1 MAVARAA
8 GRQGGVSTSSKVR
21 APHLVAAV
29 PEVPRTTL
37 DLESAGDTPI
47 LREYRA
53 VKADHADAIVLARL
67 GDFFEMFGED
77 ALIAAP
83 ILGVQLTGRGF
94 GAAGRLPMCGVPH
107 QAIVQHIRKLLD
119 AGQRVAIWDQVGEV
133 VSGRLVRREVT
144 RVLSPG
150 MVVEAELLDPSAVSH
165 CIALCAVN
173 GRVGIAAF
181 DPNTQHLELSEV
193 DGDLNS
199 AAVADELTRLDA
211 SELLVEDTIPVPS
224 TLAGLL
230 QVTPL
235 AGAVF
240 DRTRAE
246 ERVRRATGAVS
257 LEGLGVAA
265 LPAALRAAGAVL
277 AYCERAHIV
286 ISQDLLTI
294 VIRPAGTA
302 MRLDAHT
309 RTNLELFARLG
320 ERGASLLQVL
330 DATRTPMG
338 VRLLRTRLQEPL
350 IDVGQISLRL
360 DAVEALVADR
370 DSRRHLREA
379 LGGMRDLER
388 LVARCV
394 QRMAT
399 PRDLGAIRDACAAL
413 VATRAA
419 VAAMAPVAE
428 LAAAATHCRAPEGLA
443 ESLDALLSDDLPG
456 SAGDGGAI
464 RPGADAELDEL
475 RAAGSNA
482 RTYLA
487 ALEATERERTGI
499 RSLRVGYNRVFGYFI
514 EIPNAHRDRVPDD
527 YSRKQTLAGAER
539 FVTPDLKEHETIV
552 LHARE
557 RAIAREHELLAGAA
571 ARVATEARA
580 LADAAAA
587 VATLDVAQ
595 SLATVAEEE
604 HWVRPA
610 VDDSST
616 LRIRGGRHPLVERTL
631 GPGRFIPND
640 VSLDES
646 ARIVVLTGPNMAGK
660 STYLRQIA
668 SIVLLAQVGSYVPA
682 EEAAI
687 GVCDRIFTR
696 IGAHDDLSGGLSTF
710 MVEMAETAAILRQ
723 ATGRSLVIL
732 DEIGRGTSTY
742 DGVSIAQAVVEYLH
756 DAPQLNCRTLFATH
770 FHELTVLATHL
781 ARVRNA
787 RVEVVDDGS
796 DITFLHRIVP
806 GGADRSY
813 GVHVAKLA
821 GIPGGVL
828 ARARQLLA
836 AQERERPLGG
846 SGELAADQLTLS
858 ISDPGPH
865 PVMSELAS
873 LDLDGMTPI
882 AALNKLA
889 ELRERAST

>member
-1 MAVARAA
+1 
-8 GRQGGVSTSSKVR
+8 
-21 APHLVAAV
+21 V

-150 MVVEAELLDPSAVSH
+150 MVVEAELLDPSAVSR

-265 LPAALRAAGAVL
+265 LPAALRAAGAIL

-350 IDVGQISLRL
+350 IDVGQISQRL

-514 EIPNAHRDRVPDD
+514 EIPNAQRDRVPDD

-557 RAIAREHELLAGAA
+557 RAIAREHDLLAGAV

-631 GPGRFIPND
+631 GPGRFVPND

>member
-1 MAVARAA
+1 MAVASAA
-8 GRQGGVSTSSKVR
+8 GRRGGVNASSKVR
-21 APHLVAAV
+21 APHLVAAM
-29 PEVPRTTL
+29 PETPRTTL
-37 DLESAGDTPI
+37 DLETAGDTPI

-77 ALIAAP
+77 AETAAP

-107 QAIVQHIRKLLD
+107 QAVVQHIRKLLD
-119 AGQRVAIWDQVGEV
+119 AGQRVAIWDQVVEV
-133 VSGRLVRREVT
+133 TSGRLVRREVT

-150 MVVEAELLDPSAVSH
+150 MVVEAELLAASAVSR
-165 CIALCAVN
+165 CVALFASH

-181 DPNTQHLELSEV
+181 DPNTQHLELFEV
-193 DGDLNS
+193 AGDLGS
-199 AAVADELTRLDA
+199 TAVADELARLDA
-211 SELLVEDTIPVPS
+211 SELLLEDGTPIPAAL
-224 TLAGLL
+224 TALAP
-230 QVTPL
+230 VTQL
-235 AGAVF
+235 AAALF
-240 DRTRAE
+240 DTTRAE

-257 LEGLGVAA
+257 LEGLGVTA
-265 LPAALRAAGAVL
+265 LPLSLRAAGAVL

-286 ISQDLLTI
+286 ISQDLLRI
-294 VIRPAGTA
+294 AIRTLDGA

-309 RTNLELFARLG
+309 RANLELFTRLG
-320 ERGASLLQVL
+320 ERGTSLIQLL
-330 DATRTPMG
+330 DATRTPLG
-338 VRLLRTRLQEPL
+338 VRLLRARLQEPL
-350 IDVGQISLRL
+350 TDVEQITRRL
-360 DAVEALVADR
+360 DSIEVLLSDR
-370 DSRRHLREA
+370 DGRRHLRDA
-379 LGGMRDLER
+379 LSGVRDLER

-394 QRMAT
+394 QRMAA
-399 PRDLGAIRDACAAL
+399 PRDLGAVRDACAAL
-413 VATRAA
+413 ETTG
-419 VAAMAPVAE
+419 
-428 LAAAATHCRAPEGLA
+428 AAARAIAGRAEITEAAERCRAPDGLHA
-443 ESLDALLSDDLPG
+443 TLTALLCDDLPA
-456 SAGDGGAI
+456 SASDGGAV
-464 RPGADAELDEL
+464 RPGADADLDGL
-475 RAAGSNA
+475 RASGSDA
-482 RTYLA
+482 RSYLA
-487 ALEATERERTGI
+487 ALEASERERTGI
-499 RSLRVGYNRVFGYFI
+499 RSLRVGYNRVFGYYI
-514 EIPNAHRDRVPDD
+514 EVPNAHRDRVPDD
-527 YSRKQTLAGAER
+527 YARKQTLAGAER
-539 FVTPDLKEHETIV
+539 FVTPDLKDHEAIV

-557 RAIAREHELLAGAA
+557 RAIAREEELLAGAA
-571 ARVATEARA
+571 ARIAIEARA

-604 HWVRPA
+604 HWVRPGIDA
-610 VDDSST
+610 SSS
-616 LRIRGGRHPLVERTL
+616 LRITGGRHPLVERML
-631 GPGRFIPND
+631 GPGRFVPND
-640 VSLDES
+640 LHLDDE

-660 STYLRQIA
+660 STYLRQTA
-668 SIVLLAQVGSYVPA
+668 SIVLLAQIGSYVPA
-682 EEAAI
+682 EEATV

-781 ARVRNA
+781 PRVRNA
-787 RVEVVDDGS
+787 RVEVVEDGA

-836 AQERERPLGG
+836 AQERDRPLAG
-846 SGELAADQLTLS
+846 SGEHGSDQLTLS
-858 ISDPGPH
+858 IGDLGPH
-865 PVMSELAS
+865 PVMTELAA
-873 LDLDGMTPI
+873 LELDGMTPI
-882 AALNKLA
+882 AALNKLV

>member
-8 GRQGGVSTSSKVR
+8 GRQGGVRTSSKVR
-21 APHLVAAV
+21 APHLITAV
-29 PEVPRTTL
+29 PEAPRTTL
-37 DLESAGDTPI
+37 DLETAGDTPI

-53 VKADHADAIVLARL
+53 VKADHPDAIVLARL
-67 GDFFEMFGED
+67 GDFFEMFGAD

-94 GAAGRLPMCGVPH
+94 GSAGRLPMCGVPH
-107 QAIVQHIRKLLD
+107 QAVVQHIRKLLD

-150 MVVEAELLDPSAVSH
+150 MVVEAELLDPTAVSR
-165 CIALCAVN
+165 CVALFVSR
-173 GRVGIAAF
+173 GRVGVAAF
-181 DPNTQHLELSEV
+181 DPNTQHLELFEV
-193 DGDLNS
+193 AGDLS
-199 AAVADELTRLDA
+199 GAAVADELGRLDA
-211 SELLVEDTIPVPS
+211 SELLVEDATPIPTS
-224 TLAGLL
+224 LGALAR
-230 QVTPL
+230 VTPL
-235 AGAVF
+235 AAAVF
-240 DRTRAE
+240 DTTRAE
-246 ERVRRATGAVS
+246 ERLRRATGAVS

-265 LPAALRAAGAVL
+265 VPVAVRAAGAVL
-277 AYCERAHIV
+277 AYCERAQIV
-286 ISQDLLTI
+286 ISQDLLRI
-294 VIRPAGTA
+294 AIRPADGA

-309 RTNLELFARLG
+309 RANLELFTRLG
-320 ERGASLLQVL
+320 ERGGSLLQLL

-338 VRLLRTRLQEPL
+338 LRLLRARLHEPL
-350 IDVGQISLRL
+350 TDVEQITRRL
-360 DAVEALVADR
+360 DSIEALLADR
-370 DSRRHLREA
+370 EARRHLREA
-379 LGGMRDLER
+379 LAGMRDLER

-394 QRMAT
+394 QRIAT
-399 PRDLGAIRDACAAL
+399 PRDLGAVRDACTAL
-413 VATRAA
+413 DATRTAA
-419 VAAMAPVAE
+419 RALTPAAEIAE
-428 LAAAATHCRAPEGLA
+428 AAERCRAPDGLA
-443 ESLDALLSDDLPG
+443 DSLRALLCDDLP
-456 SAGDGGAI
+456 AGASDGGAI
-464 RPGADAELDEL
+464 RPGADADLDDL

-482 RTYLA
+482 REYLA
-487 ALEATERERTGI
+487 ALEASERERTGI

-514 EIPNAHRDRVPDD
+514 EVPNAHRDHVPDD

-557 RAIAREHELLAGAA
+557 RAIAREQELLAGVA
-571 ARVATEARA
+571 ARVAIEARS

-604 HWVRPA
+604 HWVRP
-610 VDDSST
+610 VVNTSSSLLIT
-616 LRIRGGRHPLVERTL
+616 GGRHPLVERVL
-631 GPGRFIPND
+631 GPGRFVPND
-640 VSLDES
+640 VSLDDS

-660 STYLRQIA
+660 STYLRQTA

-682 EEAAI
+682 DEATI

-770 FHELTVLATHL
+770 FHELTVLATAL
-781 ARVRNA
+781 PRVRNA
-787 RVEVVDDGS
+787 RVEVVEDGA

-828 ARARQLLA
+828 VRARQLLA

-846 SGELAADQLTLS
+846 NGEHSSDQLTLS
-858 ISDPGPH
+858 ITDSGPH
-865 PVMSELAS
+865 PLMSEIAS

>member
-379 LGGMRDLER
+379 LGGMPDLER

-394 QRMAT
+394 QQMAT

-443 ESLDALLSDDLPG
+443 ESLDALLCDDLPG

-514 EIPNAHRDRVPDD
+514 EIPNAQRDRVPDD

>member
-1 MAVARAA
+1 MAIARRA
-8 GRQGGVSTSSKVR
+8 GRHGGVRTGSKIR
-21 APHLVAAV
+21 APHLVAAA
-29 PEVPRTTL
+29 PDEPRITL
-37 DLESAGDTPI
+37 DLQTAGDTPI

-53 VKADHADAIVLARL
+53 VKAEHPDAIVLARL

-77 ALIAAP
+77 AQIAAP

-107 QAIVQHIRKLLD
+107 QAITQHIRKLLD

-133 VSGRLVRREVT
+133 VSGRLVRRAVT

-150 MVVEAELLDPSAVSH
+150 MVVEAELLDPSAVSR
-165 CIALCAVN
+165 CVALCSVD
-173 GRVGIAAF
+173 GRVGVAAF
-181 DPNTQHLELSEV
+181 DPNTQYLELFEV
-193 DGDLNS
+193 EGRLDS
-199 AAVADELTRLDA
+199 APVADELARLDA
-211 SELLVEDTIPVPS
+211 SELLVPDGTALPAP
-224 TLAGLL
+224 LAALA

-235 AGAVF
+235 AASLF
-240 DRTRAE
+240 DTTRAE
-246 ERVRRATGAVS
+246 ERLRRASGAAS
-257 LEGLGVAA
+257 LDGLGVTAV
-265 LPAALRAAGAVL
+265 PRALRAAGAVL

-286 ISQDLLTI
+286 VSQDLLRI
-294 VIRPAGTA
+294 AIRPQEGA

-309 RTNLELFARLG
+309 RANLELFAQLG
-320 ERGASLLQVL
+320 ERGTSLLQLL

-338 VRLLRTRLQEPL
+338 VRLLRARLQDPL
-350 IDVGQISLRL
+350 TDIEAITRRLDSIDVLL
-360 DAVEALVADR
+360 ADR
-370 DSRRHLREA
+370 DGRRHLRDA
-379 LGGMRDLER
+379 LAGMRDLER

-399 PRDLGAIRDACAAL
+399 PRDLGAVRDTCAAL
-413 VATRAA
+413 EVTGAAAGRIAGACAEIAEAA
-419 VAAMAPVAE
+419 VR
-428 LAAAATHCRAPEGLA
+428 CRPPAGLR
-443 ESLDALLSDDLPG
+443 ERLDALLCEELPAA
-456 SAGDGGAI
+456 SGDGGAI
-464 RPGADAELDEL
+464 RPGADADLDNL
-475 RAAGSNA
+475 RAAGSSA

-487 ALEATERERTGI
+487 ALETSERERTGI

-514 EIPNAHRDRVPDD
+514 EVPNAHRDRVPDD

-557 RAIAREHELLAGAA
+557 RAIAREQELLASAA
-571 ARVATEARA
+571 ALVAIEART

-587 VATLDVAQ
+587 AASLDVAQ
-595 SLATVAEEE
+595 SLATVAEEG

-610 VDDSST
+610 VDGSST
-616 LRIRGGRHPLVERTL
+616 LRIIGGRHPLVERML
-631 GPGRFIPND
+631 GPGRFVPND
-640 VSLDES
+640 LCLDDE
-646 ARIVVLTGPNMAGK
+646 ARIIVLTGPNMAGK
-660 STYLRQIA
+660 STYLRQTA
-668 SIVLLAQVGSYVPA
+668 TIVLLAQIGSYVPA
-682 EEAAI
+682 DAVVI

-770 FHELTVLATHL
+770 FHELTVLAAQMPRL
-781 ARVRNA
+781 RNA
-787 RVEVVDDGS
+787 RVEVVEDGS

-813 GVHVAKLA
+813 GVHVARLA

-846 SGELAADQLTLS
+846 GDHASDQLTLS
-858 ISDPGPH
+858 ISDPVPH
-865 PVMSELAS
+865 PVVHELVA

-882 AALNKLA
+882 AALNKLV
-889 ELRERAST
+889 ELRGRAST

>member
-21 APHLVAAV
+21 APHLLAAV

-150 MVVEAELLDPSAVSH
+150 MVVEAELLDPSAVSR

-443 ESLDALLSDDLPG
+443 ESLDALLCDDLPG

-610 VDDSST
+610 VNDSST

>member
-21 APHLVAAV
+21 APHLLAAV

-150 MVVEAELLDPSAVSH
+150 MVVEAELLDPSAVSR

-379 LGGMRDLER
+379 LGGMPDLER

-394 QRMAT
+394 QQMAT

-443 ESLDALLSDDLPG
+443 ESLDALLCDDLPG

-514 EIPNAHRDRVPDD
+514 EIPNAQRDRVPDD

-631 GPGRFIPND
+631 GPGRFVPND

>member
-1 MAVARAA
+1 VRT
-8 GRQGGVSTSSKVR
+8 GSKVR

-29 PEVPRTTL
+29 PEAPRTTL
-37 DLESAGDTPI
+37 DLETAGDTPI

-53 VKADHADAIVLARL
+53 VKAEHPDAIVLARL

-77 ALIAAP
+77 AETASP

-107 QAIVQHIRKLLD
+107 QAAVQHIRKLLD

-133 VSGRLVRREVT
+133 VAGRLVRREVT
-144 RVLSPG
+144 RVPSPG
-150 MVVEAELLDPSAVSH
+150 TVVEAELLDSSAVSR
-165 CIALCAVN
+165 CVALFAAN
-173 GRVGIAAF
+173 GRVGVAAF
-181 DPNTQHLELSEV
+181 DPNTQHLELFEV
-193 DGDLNS
+193 GGDLGS
-199 AAVADELTRLDA
+199 AQVADELARLDA
-211 SELLVEDTIPVPS
+211 SELLVEDGTPIPGALGAVAPV
-224 TLAGLL
+224 TALA
-230 QVTPL
+230 
-235 AGAVF
+235 AAVF
-240 DRTRAE
+240 DPTRAE
-246 ERVRRATGAVS
+246 ERLRRATGATS
-257 LEGLGVAA
+257 LEGLGVTAVP
-265 LPAALRAAGAVL
+265 LSLRAAGAVL

-286 ISQDLLTI
+286 ISQDLFRI
-294 VIRPAGTA
+294 AVRSPDGA

-320 ERGASLLQVL
+320 ERGGSLLQLL

-338 VRLLRTRLQEPL
+338 VRLMRTRLQEPL
-350 IDVGQISLRL
+350 TDVKRITRRL
-360 DAVEALVADR
+360 DSVEALLTDR
-370 DSRRHLREA
+370 DARRHLRDA
-379 LGGMRDLER
+379 LGGIRDLER
-388 LVARCV
+388 LLARCV
-394 QRMAT
+394 QRIAT
-399 PRDLGAIRDACAAL
+399 PRDLGAVRDTCAAL
-413 VATRAA
+413 EATGA
-419 VAAMAPVAE
+419 VARGVV
-428 LAAAATHCRAPEGLA
+428 AATEITEAAGRCRAPSGLREA
-443 ESLDALLSDDLPG
+443 LDALLCEDLPPN
-456 SAGDGGAI
+456 AADGGAI
-464 RPGADAELDEL
+464 RSGADAELDDL
-475 RAAGSNA
+475 RAAGSSA

-499 RSLRVGYNRVFGYFI
+499 RSLRVGYNRVFGYYI
-514 EIPNAHRDRVPDD
+514 EVPNAQRDHVPGD

-539 FVTPDLKEHETIV
+539 YVTPDLKEHEAIV

-557 RAIAREHELLAGAA
+557 RAVAREQELLASAA
-571 ARVATEARA
+571 KRIALEARA

-610 VDDSST
+610 VDTSSS
-616 LRIRGGRHPLVERTL
+616 LRIVGGRHPLVERTL
-631 GPGRFIPND
+631 GPGRFVPND
-640 VSLDES
+640 VDLDDD

-660 STYLRQIA
+660 STYLRQTA
-668 SIVLLAQVGSYVPA
+668 TIVLLAQIGSFVPA
-682 EEAAI
+682 EAATI
-687 GVCDRIFTR
+687 GVCDRVFTR

-770 FHELTVLATHL
+770 FHELTVLATQL
-781 ARVRNA
+781 PRVRNA
-787 RVEVVDDGS
+787 RVEVVEEGADV
-796 DITFLHRIVP
+796 TFLHRIVP

-828 ARARQLLA
+828 VRARQLLA
-836 AQERERPLGG
+836 TLERERPLAGG
-846 SGELAADQLTLS
+846 GERGSDQLTLS

-865 PVMSELAS
+865 PVMTELAS

-889 ELRERAST
+889 ELRERASA

>member
-1 MAVARAA
+1 VPAA
-8 GRQGGVSTSSKVR
+8 
-21 APHLVAAV
+21 
-29 PEVPRTTL
+29 PRTTL
-37 DLESAGDTPI
+37 NLDTAGDTPI

-53 VKADHADAIVLARL
+53 VKAEHPDAIVLSRL
-67 GDFFEMFGED
+67 GDFFEMFGAD
-77 ALIAAP
+77 AEVAAP

-94 GAAGRLPMCGVPH
+94 GSAGRLPMCGVPQ
-107 QAIVQHIRKLLD
+107 QAITQHIRKLLD

-133 VSGRLVRREVT
+133 VSGRLVRRAVT

-150 MVVEAELLDPSAVSH
+150 MVVEAELLEASAVSR
-165 CIALCAVN
+165 CVALVTSR

-181 DPNTQHLELSEV
+181 DPNTQHLELFEIA
-193 DGDLNS
+193 GDLTS
-199 AAVADELTRLDA
+199 AALADELARLDA
-211 SELLVEDTIPVPS
+211 SELLVEDGVAVPS
-224 TLAGLL
+224 ALAALAP
-230 QVTPL
+230 VTPL
-235 AGAVF
+235 AASVF
-240 DRTRAE
+240 DTTRAE
-246 ERVRRATGAVS
+246 ERLRRATGAMS
-257 LEGLGVAA
+257 LDGLGVTAV
-265 LPAALRAAGAVL
+265 PASVRAAGAVL
-277 AYCERAHIV
+277 AYCERAHIIV
-286 ISQDLLTI
+286 SQDLLTLA
-294 VIRPAGTA
+294 IRAPDGA

-309 RTNLELFARLG
+309 RANLELFTRLA
-320 ERGASLLQVL
+320 ERGTSLFQLL

-338 VRLLRTRLQEPL
+338 ARLLRARLQDPL
-350 IDVGQISLRL
+350 TEIERITRRL
-360 DAVEALVADR
+360 DSVETLLHDR
-370 DSRRHLREA
+370 DGRRHLREA

-394 QRMAT
+394 QRIAT
-399 PRDLGAIRDACAAL
+399 PRDLGAVRETCAAL
-413 VATRAA
+413 EAT
-419 VAAMAPVAE
+419 
-428 LAAAATHCRAPEGLA
+428 AAAARAIAARTELTEAADACRAPEGLR
-443 ESLDALLSDDLPG
+443 ERLDALMADELPAT
-456 SAGDGGAI
+456 AGEGGAI
-464 RPGADAELDEL
+464 RAGADADLDGL
-475 RAAGSNA
+475 RAAGSTA

-487 ALEATERERTGI
+487 ALEVSERERTGI

-514 EIPNAHRDRVPDD
+514 EVPNAHRDRVPDD

-539 FVTPDLKEHETIV
+539 FVTPDLKEHEAIV

-557 RAIAREHELLAGAA
+557 RAIAREQELLAGAA
-571 ARVATEARA
+571 AQVAVEART

-604 HWVRPA
+604 RWVRPT
-610 VDDSST
+610 VDASST
-616 LRIRGGRHPLVERTL
+616 LRIVGGRHPLIERSL
-631 GPGRFIPND
+631 GPGRFVPND
-640 VSLDES
+640 LTLDDD

-660 STYLRQIA
+660 STYLRQTA
-668 SIVLLAQVGSYVPA
+668 SIVLLAQIGSYVPA
-682 EEAAI
+682 DEATI

-781 ARVRNA
+781 PRVRNA
-787 RVEVVDDGS
+787 RVEVVEAGS

-828 ARARQLLA
+828 VRARQLLA
-836 AQERERPLGG
+836 AQERDRPLAGNGEHG
-846 SGELAADQLTLS
+846 SDQLTLS
-858 ISDPGPH
+858 IADLAPH

-889 ELRERAST
+889 ELHDRVST

>member
-1 MAVARAA
+1 VPE
-8 GRQGGVSTSSKVR
+8 
-21 APHLVAAV
+21 APH
-29 PEVPRTTL
+29 TTL
-37 DLESAGDTPI
+37 DLETAGDTPI

-53 VKADHADAIVLARL
+53 VKADHPDAIVLARL
-67 GDFFEMFGED
+67 GDFFEMFGDD
-77 ALIAAP
+77 AEVAAP

-107 QAIVQHIRKLLD
+107 QAISQHIRKLLD
-119 AGQRVAIWDQVGEV
+119 AGRRVAIWDQVGEV
-133 VSGRLVRREVT
+133 VSGRLVRRAVT

-150 MVVEAELLDPSAVSH
+150 MVVEADLLEPAAVSR
-165 CIALCAVN
+165 CVALFGSH
-173 GRVGIAAF
+173 GRVGVAAF
-181 DPNTQHLELSEV
+181 DPNTQHLELFEV
-193 DGDLNS
+193 DGDLGS
-199 AAVADELTRLDA
+199 AVVADELARLDA
-211 SELLVEDTIPVPS
+211 SELLVEDTTPIPPA
-224 TLAGLL
+224 LAALAPL
-230 QVTPL
+230 TPL
-235 AGAVF
+235 AAAVF
-240 DRTRAE
+240 DTTRAE
-246 ERVRRATGAVS
+246 ERMRRATGAVS
-257 LEGLGVAA
+257 LDGLGVAA
-265 LPAALRAAGAVL
+265 VPAALRAAGAVL

-286 ISQDLLTI
+286 ISQELLRI
-294 VIRPAGTA
+294 AIRTPEGA

-309 RTNLELFARLG
+309 RANLELFTRLG
-320 ERGASLLQVL
+320 ERGTSLLQLL

-338 VRLLRTRLQEPL
+338 TRMLRARLQEPL
-350 IDVGQISLRL
+350 TGVDPIEERL
-360 DAVEALVADR
+360 DSIQALLDDR
-370 DSRRHLREA
+370 DGRRHLREA
-379 LGGMRDLER
+379 LAEMRDLER

-394 QRMAT
+394 QGMAT
-399 PRDLGAIRDACAAL
+399 PRDLGAVRDTCAAL
-413 VATRAA
+413 DATGMAARAITA
-419 VAAMAPVAE
+419 GAEISHAAE
-428 LAAAATHCRAPEGLA
+428 GCRAPDGLR
-443 ESLDALLSDDLPG
+443 ERLDALLCDELPANA
-456 SAGDGGAI
+456 SDGGAV
-464 RPGADAELDEL
+464 RPGADSDLDNL
-475 RAAGSNA
+475 RAAGSTA

-487 ALEATERERTGI
+487 ALETSERERTGI

-514 EIPNAHRDRVPDD
+514 EVPNAHRDRVPDD
-527 YSRKQTLAGAER
+527 YARKQTLAGAER
-539 FVTPDLKEHETIV
+539 FVTPDLKEHEAIV

-557 RAIAREHELLAGAA
+557 RAVAREQELLAGAA
-571 ARVATEARA
+571 ADVAIHARA

-587 VATLDVAQ
+587 AATLDVAQ

-610 VDDSST
+610 IDASTT
-616 LRIRGGRHPLVERTL
+616 LRIIGGRHPLVERTL
-631 GPGRFIPND
+631 GPGRFVPND
-640 VSLDES
+640 VHLDDH

-660 STYLRQIA
+660 STYLRQAA
-668 SIVLLAQVGSYVPA
+668 SIVLLAQIGSYVPA
-682 EEAAI
+682 TEATI

-723 ATGRSLVIL
+723 ATERSLVIL

-787 RVEVVDDGS
+787 RVEVVEQGA

-828 ARARQLLA
+828 VRARQLLA
-836 AQERERPLGG
+836 TQERDRPLGG
-846 SGELAADQLTLS
+846 NGEHGSDQLTLS
-858 ISDPGPH
+858 ITDAAPN

-873 LDLDGMTPI
+873 LDIDGMTPI

-889 ELRERAST
+889 ELHERASG

>member
-1 MAVARAA
+1 
-8 GRQGGVSTSSKVR
+8 
-21 APHLVAAV
+21 V

-150 MVVEAELLDPSAVSH
+150 MVVEAELLDPSAVSR

>member
-1 MAVARAA
+1 MAIARRA
-8 GRQGGVSTSSKVR
+8 GRHGGVRTGSKIR
-21 APHLVAAV
+21 APHLVAAA
-29 PEVPRTTL
+29 PDEPRITL
-37 DLESAGDTPI
+37 DLQTAGDTPI

-53 VKADHADAIVLARL
+53 VKAEHPDAIVLARL

-77 ALIAAP
+77 AQIAAP

-107 QAIVQHIRKLLD
+107 QAITQHIRKLLD

-133 VSGRLVRREVT
+133 VSGRLVRRAVT

-150 MVVEAELLDPSAVSH
+150 MVVEAELLDPSAVSR
-165 CIALCAVN
+165 CVALCSVD
-173 GRVGIAAF
+173 GRVGVAAF
-181 DPNTQHLELSEV
+181 DPNTQYLELFEV
-193 DGDLNS
+193 EGRLDS
-199 AAVADELTRLDA
+199 APVADELARLDA
-211 SELLVEDTIPVPS
+211 SELLVPDGTALPAP
-224 TLAGLL
+224 LAALA

-235 AGAVF
+235 AASLF
-240 DRTRAE
+240 DTTRAE
-246 ERVRRATGAVS
+246 ERLRRASGAAS
-257 LEGLGVAA
+257 LDGLGVTAV
-265 LPAALRAAGAVL
+265 PRALRAAGAVL

-286 ISQDLLTI
+286 VSQDLLRI
-294 VIRPAGTA
+294 AIRPQEGA

-309 RTNLELFARLG
+309 RANLELFAQLG
-320 ERGASLLQVL
+320 ERGTSLLQLL

-338 VRLLRTRLQEPL
+338 VRLLRARLQDPL
-350 IDVGQISLRL
+350 TDIEAITRRLDSIDVLL
-360 DAVEALVADR
+360 ADR
-370 DSRRHLREA
+370 DGRRHLRDA
-379 LGGMRDLER
+379 LAGMRDLER

-399 PRDLGAIRDACAAL
+399 PRDLGAVRDTCAAL
-413 VATRAA
+413 EVTGAAAGRIAGACAEIAEAA
-419 VAAMAPVAE
+419 VR
-428 LAAAATHCRAPEGLA
+428 CRPPAGLR
-443 ESLDALLSDDLPG
+443 ERLDALLCEELPAA
-456 SAGDGGAI
+456 SGDGGAI
-464 RPGADAELDEL
+464 RPGADADLDNL
-475 RAAGSNA
+475 RAAGSSA

-487 ALEATERERTGI
+487 ALETSERERTGI

-514 EIPNAHRDRVPDD
+514 EVPNAHRDRVPDD

-557 RAIAREHELLAGAA
+557 RAIAREQELLAGAA
-571 ARVATEARA
+571 ALVAIEART

-587 VATLDVAQ
+587 AATLDVAQ
-595 SLATVAEEE
+595 SLATVAEEG

-610 VDDSST
+610 VDGSST
-616 LRIRGGRHPLVERTL
+616 LRIIGGRHPLVERML
-631 GPGRFIPND
+631 GPGRFVPND
-640 VSLDES
+640 LCLDDE
-646 ARIVVLTGPNMAGK
+646 ARIIVLTGPNMAGK
-660 STYLRQIA
+660 STYLRQTA
-668 SIVLLAQVGSYVPA
+668 TIVLLAQIGSYVPA
-682 EEAAI
+682 DAVVI

-770 FHELTVLATHL
+770 FHELTVLAAQMPRL
-781 ARVRNA
+781 RNA
-787 RVEVVDDGS
+787 RVEVVEDGS

-813 GVHVAKLA
+813 GVHVARLA

-846 SGELAADQLTLS
+846 GDHASDQLTLS
-858 ISDPGPH
+858 ISDPVPH
-865 PVMSELAS
+865 PVVHELVA

-882 AALNKLA
+882 AALNKLV
-889 ELRERAST
+889 ELRGRAST